1 VSCGVVA
8 GLGDADPDHPPF
20 PPLDPYGLMTQHGL
34 SSLSWMTASLSADAM
49 AADENKS
56 TNIVLTTSANLNL
69 TTIITSPQEIGG
81 RKGGISL

>member
-1 VSCGVVA
+1 
-8 GLGDADPDHPPF
+8 
-20 PPLDPYGLMTQHGL
+20 
-34 SSLSWMTASLSADAM
+34 M

-56 TNIVLTTSANLNL
+56 TNIVPTTSANLNL